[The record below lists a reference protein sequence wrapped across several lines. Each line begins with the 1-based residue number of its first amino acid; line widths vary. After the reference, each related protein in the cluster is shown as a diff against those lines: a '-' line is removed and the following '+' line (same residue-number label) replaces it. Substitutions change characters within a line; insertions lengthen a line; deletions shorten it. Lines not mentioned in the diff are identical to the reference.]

1 MITSNADAEKTK
13 PTAAKNTSAMVEQ
26 EQESESPDF
35 VTKPHNLLNIVTS
48 EDDEASQPQFD
59 YC

>member
-13 PTAAKNTSAMVEQ
+13 PTAAKNTSALGEQ
-26 EQESESPDF
+26 DLESESPEF

-48 EDDEASQPQFD
+48 EDDEASQP
-59 YC
+59 

>member
-13 PTAAKNTSAMVEQ
+13 PTAAKNTSALGEQ
-26 EQESESPDF
+26 GLESERPEF

-48 EDDEASQPQFD
+48 EDDEASQP
-59 YC
+59 

>member
-13 PTAAKNTSAMVEQ
+13 PTAAKNTSALVEQ

-35 VTKPHNLLNIVTS
+35 VTKPHANGDNLLNIVTS
-48 EDDEASQPQFD
+48 EASQP
-59 YC
+59 